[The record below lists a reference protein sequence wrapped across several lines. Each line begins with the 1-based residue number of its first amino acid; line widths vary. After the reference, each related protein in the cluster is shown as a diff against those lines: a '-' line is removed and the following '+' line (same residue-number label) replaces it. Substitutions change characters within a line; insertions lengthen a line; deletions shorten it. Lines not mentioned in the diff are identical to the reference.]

1 MSGIRRN
8 FGQWKVL
15 LICPDP
21 GLKAQMEAL
30 LAELLLFSPV
40 ISLDEYPTRAVL
52 EEVLNSHGVSL
63 CFVDA
68 TSREEWALALLSDL
82 SLLNPKLPVVALH
95 AANQPEL
102 ILKTLRQGAT
112 EFLCAPL
119 TEDQFCTVMER
130 IASVHR
136 ARGGS
141 DARVVCFMPV
151 KGASGASTLAC
162 NVAWH
167 WRKLSQAKVVLAD
180 LDPLAGTVAFQS
192 KVKQSY
198 SFLDALSR
206 AGELDEDIWKGLV
219 SPKSGVDVLA
229 APEQPVHGIHD
240 ETNPA
245 GLIQFMRSIYGVVLV
260 DTGGPFGHWNLSL
273 ARLCDDLVLVT
284 TNELPSLHA
293 AQRAL
298 AYLETH
304 RVEPSRVRLVINRFR
319 KEIGLQK
326 ELVESALQMEV
337 FHVVPNSQEDLQHAV
352 VEGKP
357 VPVNSPA
364 GKGFLQVAEKLVGR
378 SSEDAEPQPKPGG
391 GALSGIFSLFGR
403 K

>member
-1 MSGIRRN
+1 
-8 FGQWKVL
+8 
-15 LICPDP
+15 
-21 GLKAQMEAL
+21 METL
-30 LAELLLFSPV
+30 LAELLPFSPV
-40 ISLDEYPTRAVL
+40 VALEEYPTRAVL
-52 EEVLNSHGVSL
+52 EEILNGHGVTL

-82 SLLNPKLPVVALH
+82 ALLNPKLPVVALH
-95 AANQPEL
+95 ATNQPEL

-141 DARVVCFMPV
+141 EAKVVCFMPV
-151 KGASGASTLAC
+151 KGACGASTLAC

-167 WRKLSQAKVVLAD
+167 WRKLGNARVVLAD
-180 LDPLAGTVAFQS
+180 LDPLTGTVAFLS
-192 KVKQSY
+192 KVKQTY

-206 AGELDEDIWKGLV
+206 ASELDEDVWKGLV
-219 SPKSGVDVLA
+219 SAKSGVDVLA
-229 APEQPVHGIHD
+229 APEQPVHGINGD
-240 ETNPA
+240 ANPL
-245 GLIQFMRSIYGVVLV
+245 GLIQFMRSIYGVVLI
-260 DTGGPFGHWNLSL
+260 DTGGPYGDWNLSL
-273 ARLCDDLVLVT
+273 ARLCDELVLVT
-284 TNELPSLHA
+284 TNELPALHA

-298 AYLETH
+298 ANLEKH
-304 RVEPSRVRLVINRFR
+304 RVEPAKIRLVINRFR

-326 ELVESALQMEV
+326 ELVEAALHLEV
-337 FHVVPNSQEDLQHAV
+337 FHLVPNAYDDVQRAV

-364 GKGFLQVAEKLVGR
+364 GKSFLQLAEKLAGK
-378 SSEDAEPQPKPGG
+378 SLDDAEPQAKASGG
-391 GALSGIFSLFGR
+391 FSGIFSLFR

>member
-1 MSGIRRN
+1 MSMTRRN

-21 GLKAQMEAL
+21 DMRSAMEGL
-30 LAELLLFSPV
+30 LAESLPFSPV
-40 ISLDEYPTRAVL
+40 LGMPEYPTRAMV
-52 EEVLNSHGVSL
+52 EEALGGHGINL

-68 TSREEWALALLSDL
+68 TTREEWALALLSDL
-82 SLLNPKLPVVALH
+82 ALLNPKLPIVALH
-95 AANQPEL
+95 STNQPEL

-119 TEDQFCTVMER
+119 TDDQFCTVMER

-141 DARVVCFMPV
+141 EGKVVCFMPV
-151 KGASGASTLAC
+151 KGACGASTLAY
-162 NVAWH
+162 NTAWH
-167 WRKLSQAKVVLAD
+167 WRKMAQGRVVLAD
-180 LDPLAGTVAFQS
+180 LDPLTGTLAFLA
-192 KVKQSY
+192 KVKQNY

-219 SPKSGVDVLA
+219 SAKSGVDVLA
-229 APEQPVHGIHD
+229 APEQPVHGINGD
-240 ETNPA
+240 ANPA
-245 GLIQFMRSIYGVVLV
+245 ALLQFMRSIYEAVLI
-260 DTGGPFGHWNLSL
+260 DTGGPYGPWNISL
-273 ARLCDDLVLVT
+273 AKLCDELVLVT
-284 TNELPSLHA
+284 TNELPALHA

-298 AYLETH
+298 ANLEKH
-304 RVEPSRVRLVINRFR
+304 RVEPAKIRLVINRFR

-326 ELVESALQMEV
+326 ELVEAALHLEV
-337 FHVVPNSQEDLQHAV
+337 FHVISNAAEDVQHAV
-352 VEGKP
+352 VEGKS

-364 GKGFLQVAEKLVGR
+364 GKGFLQLAEKLAGR
-378 SSEDAEPQPKPGG
+378 SLEPAEPQPKAGG
-391 GALSGIFSLFGR
+391 FSGILSIFR

>member
-1 MSGIRRN
+1 MSGTRRN

-21 GLKAQMEAL
+21 GLKTAMETL
-30 LAELLLFSPV
+30 LAELLPFSPV
-40 ISLDEYPTRAVL
+40 MALEEYPTRAVL
-52 EEVLNSHGVSL
+52 EEILTGHGVSL

-82 SLLNPKLPVVALH
+82 ALLNPKLPVVALH
-95 AANQPEL
+95 ATNQPEL

-136 ARGGS
+136 ARNGS
-141 DARVVCFMPV
+141 EAKVVCFMPV
-151 KGASGASTLAC
+151 KGACGASTLAC
-162 NVAWH
+162 NVAWQWH
-167 WRKLSQAKVVLAD
+167 KLGQNKIVLAD
-180 LDPLAGTVAFQS
+180 LDPLAGTVAFQA

-206 AGELDEDIWKGLV
+206 AGELDEDVWKGLV
-219 SPKSGVDVLA
+219 SVKSGVDVLA
-229 APEQPVHGIHD
+229 APEQPVHSMNGN
-240 ETNPA
+240 TNLA
-245 GLIQFMRSIYGVVLV
+245 GLIQFMRSIYSVVLV
-260 DTGGPFGHWNLSL
+260 DTGGPYGPWNLSL
-273 ARLCDDLVLVT
+273 ANLCDELVLVT

-298 AYLETH
+298 ANLEKH
-304 RVEPSRVRLVINRFR
+304 RVDPARIRLVINRFR

-326 ELVESALQMEV
+326 ELVETALHLEV
-337 FHVVPNSQEDLQHAV
+337 FHVVPNAHEDVQHAV
-352 VEGKP
+352 IEGKP

-364 GKGFLQVAEKLVGR
+364 GRGFLQVAEKLAGK
-378 SSEDAEPQPKPGG
+378 SMEDSEAQAKAGSGG
-391 GALSGIFSLFGR
+391 FSGILSIFR
-403 K
+403 R

>member
-1 MSGIRRN
+1 MSGSRRN

-15 LICPDP
+15 LICPDS
-21 GLKAQMEAL
+21 GLKAAMETT
-30 LAELLLFSPV
+30 LAELLPFSPV
-40 ISLDEYPTRAVL
+40 MALDEYPTRAVL
-52 EEVLNSHGVSL
+52 EEILSGHGVSL

-82 SLLNPKLPVVALH
+82 ALINPKLPVVALH
-95 AANQPEL
+95 ATNQPEL

-130 IASVHR
+130 IAAVHK

-141 DARVVCFMPV
+141 EAKVVCFMPV
-151 KGASGASTLAC
+151 KGACGASTLAC

-167 WRKLSQAKVVLAD
+167 WRKLSQGKVVLAD
-180 LDPLAGTVAFQS
+180 LDPLAGTVAFQA

-198 SFLDALSR
+198 SFLDALTR

-219 SPKSGVDVLA
+219 SSKSGVDVLA
-229 APEQPVHGIHD
+229 APEQPVHGINGD
-240 ETNPA
+240 TNPV
-245 GLIQFMRSIYGVVLV
+245 GLIQFMRSIYGAVLV
-260 DTGGPFGHWNLSL
+260 DTGGPFGPWNLSL

-298 AYLETH
+298 ANLEAH
-304 RVEPSRVRLVINRFR
+304 RVEPSKIRLVINRFR

-326 ELVESALQMEV
+326 ELVESALHLEV
-337 FHVVPNSQEDLQHAV
+337 FHVVPNSHEDVQHAV

-364 GKGFLQVAEKLVGR
+364 GKGFLQIAEKLAGK
-378 SSEDAEPQPKPGG
+378 SIETGEPQPKPAG
-391 GALSGIFSLFGR
+391 GALSGILSLFGR

>member
-1 MSGIRRN
+1 MNRRN
-8 FGQWKVL
+8 FGQWKIL

-21 GLKAQMEAL
+21 EMRSGMEAL
-30 LAELLLFSPV
+30 LGDLLPFSP
-40 ISLDEYPTRAVL
+40 IMAMTEYPTRAII
-52 EEVLNSHGVSL
+52 EEALGGHGINL

-68 TSREEWALALLSDL
+68 SSREEWGLALLSDIA
-82 SLLNPKLPVVALH
+82 LLNPKLPVVALH

-102 ILKTLRQGAT
+102 ILKSLRQGAT

-141 DARVVCFMPV
+141 EGKVVCFMPV
-151 KGASGASTLAC
+151 KGACGASTMAC

-167 WRKLSQAKVVLAD
+167 WRKLASGKVVLAD
-180 LDPLAGTVAFQS
+180 LDPLAGTVAFLA
-192 KVKQSY
+192 KVKQNY

-219 SPKSGVDVLA
+219 SVKSGVDVLA
-229 APEQPVHGIHD
+229 APEQPVHGINGD
-240 ETNPA
+240 ANPA
-245 GLIQFMRSIYGVVLV
+245 ALLQFMRTVYETVLL
-260 DTGGPFGHWNLSL
+260 DTGGPFGSWNISL

-284 TNELPSLHA
+284 TNELPALHA
-293 AQRAL
+293 AQKAL
-298 AYLETH
+298 ANLEKH
-304 RVEPSRVRLVINRFR
+304 RVESGKIRLVINRFR

-326 ELVESALQMEV
+326 DLVEAALHLEV
-337 FHVVPNSQEDLQHAV
+337 FHVVPNAPEDVQAAV
-352 VEGKP
+352 VEGKF

-364 GKGFLQVAEKLVGR
+364 GKGFLQLAEKLAGK
-378 SSEDAEPQPKPGG
+378 SLEEGESQAKTAGG
-391 GALSGIFSLFGR
+391 LSGILSLFR